1 MLIELRCDRA
11 RPRAWM
17 DAVAIEV
24 GGERAD
30 TRIIWV
36 ESGKSPAGLEALFE
50 LERLLLR
57 KGRPS
62 LVDPVKREGE
72 GAAADSAT
80 TPDIVIDFTARPRDA
95 ASPAR
100 IYLRPYYNGVAG
112 EDAALAAILAGD
124 LPRIDIVDEASGRTL
139 DQGWPS
145 AEIAAGLSGHLEA
158 VVARTL
164 TLLRAILSGGPRLP
178 ASERPLVGRSSPK
191 TPPKAPLAYV
201 AGGLAHALARRI
213 YHLCCYAPHWHIGW
227 RFSAGAG
234 VWENGDLSGAPWQR
248 LADPGHR
255 FFADPFP
262 VIWQGRTF
270 VYFEDLDHRIG
281 KGTISAIEFDARGP
295 TGAVVPVLEQPWHL
309 SYPFLI
315 EDGGELW
322 MIPESSANR
331 DVALYRCVR
340 FPDRWERHATLL
352 DNLELGDATVT
363 RHNGLY
369 YLFGAIRDG
378 AGGYSDTL
386 AIYYADRLT
395 GPWLPHAANPVLIDR
410 SQARPAGNMVVRD
423 GRLWRPVQDCSQGYG
438 AALALAEVTELS
450 PTTFRQQVRH
460 NIAPGPAWPGRKLHT
475 LNRSG
480 TLEVIDGSRIQPRW
494 FR

>member
-17 DAVAIEV
+17 DAFAVEL
-24 GGERAD
+24 GGEGAE
-30 TRIIWV
+30 TRIVWIQA
-36 ESGKSPAGLEALFE
+36 GQPPAGLGALFE

-62 LVDPVKREGE
+62 LVDPAEHEGHKAIADPT
-72 GAAADSAT
+72 AASE
-80 TPDIVIDFTARPRDA
+80 IVIDFTARPRDA

-100 IYLRPYYNGVAG
+100 MYLRPCYNGVAG
-112 EDAALAAILAGD
+112 EDAALAAILAGE
-124 LPRIDIVDEASGRTL
+124 LPQIEIIDEANGRTL
-139 DQGWPS
+139 DRGWAS

-164 TLLRAILSGGPRLP
+164 TLLRAILSGSPRLP
-178 ASERPLVGRSSPK
+178 ATVRPVVGRGS
-191 TPPKAPLAYV
+191 PKAPLAYV
-201 AGGLAHALARRI
+201 TGGLAHALARRV
-213 YHLCCYAPHWHIGW
+213 YHLCCYAPHWLIGW
-227 RFSAGAG
+227 RLNAGAG

-262 VIWQGRTF
+262 VTWQGRTF
-270 VYFEDLDHRIG
+270 VFFEDLDHRVG
-281 KGTISAIEFDARGP
+281 KGTISAIEFGARAPVGP
-295 TGAVVPVLEQPWHL
+295 VLPVLEEPWHL

-331 DVALYRCVR
+331 DVALYRCVA
-340 FPDRWERHATLL
+340 FPDRWERHVTLL
-352 DNLELGDATVT
+352 DGLELGDATVT
-363 RHNGLY
+363 RHQGLY
-369 YLFGAIRDG
+369 YLFGAVRDG

-410 SQARPAGNMVVRD
+410 AQARPAGNMVVRD

-450 PTTFRQQVRH
+450 PTAFRQQVRH

-475 LNRSG
+475 LNRVG
-480 TLEVIDGSRIQPRW
+480 NLEVIDGSRIQPKWR
-494 FR
+494 R